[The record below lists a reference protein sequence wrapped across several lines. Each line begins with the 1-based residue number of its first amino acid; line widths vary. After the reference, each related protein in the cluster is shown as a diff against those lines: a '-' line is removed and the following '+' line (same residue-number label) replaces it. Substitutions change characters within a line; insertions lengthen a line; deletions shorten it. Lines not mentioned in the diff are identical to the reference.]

1 MGNVSKPGM
10 FPVAPRGTPPVSLLP
25 AAVLGPA
32 FVPAALF
39 LMKTSREDF
48 AFSGKI
54 RSGPAS
60 AVFAAATEPSGTG
73 EALV

>member
-1 MGNVSKPGM
+1 M
-10 FPVAPRGTPPVSLLP
+10 FPVALRGTPPVSLLA
-25 AAVLGPA
+25 AAVFAPA
-32 FVPAALF
+32 FAPAALV
-39 LMKTSREDF
+39 LTKTSREDF

-60 AVFAAATEPSGTG
+60 AVFAAAAELSGTG